1 VTVRNAG
8 ERTGTLVNWS
18 LAEGDAKVR
27 AMPGIDGETLR
38 AWRRSRGL
46 DVPALA
52 REMRRA
58 AGSDTVPVHDALV
71 RMIRRWEREGLRTER
86 YELLYRSLGFGDAGP
101 GLPAAAV
108 DGEAGGRREGDDARD
123 VMAWITGTNAS
134 DDVIEEMA
142 RAAVYLAEA
151 HAQTAAAKILPEV
164 LGVHQ
169 AVHVLLRAG
178 RQRLRQTRELL
189 RIDAALLAHACVLL
203 GDVGRYAAAREY
215 GSAALMAAQE
225 AGADEGTA
233 WTAMAKTARWQNRFT
248 EAAGLSR
255 RGFEVSAQAPVRT
268 ELAYR
273 EANAIALLGD
283 ASRARAA
290 LQRAERAA
298 GDLGGEGASVW
309 SFPRGRQAIFALNV
323 CVHTGD
329 PDAALRAAAAA
340 DAYWDA
346 GGIRV
351 TATWAQVRAGAAMA
365 CLLKDSLDGA
375 AAQLCPVLE
384 LPPELRIQTVT
395 GYLGEIAAMLA
406 GPRFAGS
413 SLGAGLLDQISEFN
427 SSAA

>member
-1 VTVRNAG
+1 M
-8 ERTGTLVNWS
+8 L
-18 LAEGDAKVR
+18 
-27 AMPGIDGETLR
+27 GIDGGTLR
-38 AWRRSRGL
+38 TWRRSCGL

-58 AGSDTVPVHDALV
+58 AGSDPVPVHDALV

-86 YELLYRSLGFGDAGP
+86 YELLYRSLGFDDAGA
-101 GLPAAAV
+101 GLPAAG
-108 DGEAGGRREGDDARD
+108 GEAGGPDAADDARD

-134 DDVIEEMA
+134 DDAIEEMA

-151 HAQTAAAKILPEV
+151 HTRIAAGKILPEV

-169 AVHVLLRAG
+169 AAHALLRGG
-178 RQRLRQTRELL
+178 RQRLRQARELL
-189 RIDAALLAHACVLL
+189 RIDAGLLAHACVLL
-203 GDVGRYAAAREY
+203 GDLGRYAAAREY

-225 AGADEGTA
+225 AGADEGAA
-233 WTAMAKTARWQNRFT
+233 WTAMAKTARWQDRFT
-248 EAAGLSR
+248 EAAGLAR

-273 EANAIALLGD
+273 EANAIALFGD
-283 ASRARAA
+283 AHRARAA

-298 GDLGGEGASVW
+298 GDLDDDGASVW
-309 SFPRGRQAIFALNV
+309 SFPRGRQAIFALSV

-340 DAYWDA
+340 DAYWDS
-346 GGIRV
+346 GGIRA

-365 CLLKDSLDGA
+365 YLLKDSLDGA
-375 AAQLCPVLE
+375 AAQLRPVLE

-395 GYLGEIAAMLA
+395 GYLEEISAML
-406 GPRFAGS
+406 GEPRFAGS
-413 SLGAGLLDQISEFN
+413 SLGTGLRDQISEFN
-427 SSAA
+427 AAAA

>member
-1 VTVRNAG
+1 
-8 ERTGTLVNWS
+8 
-18 LAEGDAKVR
+18 
-27 AMPGIDGETLR
+27 MPDIDGGTLR

-58 AGSDTVPVHDALV
+58 AGSDPVPVHDALV

-86 YELLYRSLGFGDAGP
+86 YELLYRSLGFDDAGP
-101 GLPAAAV
+101 GLPAAAE
-108 DGEAGGRREGDDARD
+108 GGQAGAPDAADDARD

-134 DDVIEEMA
+134 DDAIEEMA
-142 RAAVYLAEA
+142 RTAVYLAEA
-151 HAQTAAAKILPEV
+151 HARIAAGKILPEV

-169 AVHVLLRAG
+169 AVHALLRGG

-189 RIDAALLAHACVLL
+189 RIDSGLLAHACVLL
-203 GDVGRYAAAREY
+203 GDLGRYAAAREY

-233 WTAMAKTARWQNRFT
+233 WTAMAKTARWQDRFT
-248 EAAGLSR
+248 EAAGLAR
-255 RGFEVSAQAPVRT
+255 RGFEVSARAPVRT

-273 EANAIALLGD
+273 EANAIALFGD
-283 ASRARAA
+283 ATRARAA

-298 GDLGGEGASVW
+298 RDLNDDGASVW

-323 CVHTGD
+323 CVHIGD
-329 PDAALRAAAAA
+329 PEAALRAAADA
-340 DAYWDA
+340 DAYWEG

-351 TATWAQVRAGAAMA
+351 IATWAQVRAGAAMA
-365 CLLKDSLDGA
+365 YLLKDSLDGA
-375 AAQLCPVLE
+375 AAQLRPVLE

-395 GYLGEIAAMLA
+395 GYLEQVCAMLA
-406 GPRFAGS
+406 EPRFAGS
-413 SLGAGLLDQISEFN
+413 SLGTGLRDQISAFN